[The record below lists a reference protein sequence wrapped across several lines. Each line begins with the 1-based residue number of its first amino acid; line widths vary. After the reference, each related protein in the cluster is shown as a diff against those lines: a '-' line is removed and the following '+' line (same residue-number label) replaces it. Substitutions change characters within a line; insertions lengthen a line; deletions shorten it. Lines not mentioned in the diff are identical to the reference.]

1 MVHFPSYNHLSLC
14 SKLPAQ
20 QGLPGQIA
28 KPTIASPAAR
38 GSLPFPALYLAL
50 QWVIVLSLPWV
61 FRASVGGS
69 SGDTQAV
76 QSAPNGGQCS
86 AGPSVW
92 AENPPA
98 LKLAS
103 LQGFSTYHDL
113 RREERLDGEEARLF
127 VWGPFTSL
135 PLSILLPPH
144 TPQLHPRPDAEA
156 FLSVAGN
163 PRHQNPLE

>member
-1 MVHFPSYNHLSLC
+1 MGDSSEPPL
-14 SKLPAQ
+14 
-20 QGLPGQIA
+20 GLQSI
-28 KPTIASPAAR
+28 R
-38 GSLPFPALYLAL
+38 GWEFRRYTGCPVGPKWKSVFSRALGLG
-50 QWVIVLSLPWV
+50 
-61 FRASVGGS
+61 R
-69 SGDTQAV
+69 
-76 QSAPNGGQCS
+76 
-86 AGPSVW
+86 
-92 AENPPA
+92 EPPA